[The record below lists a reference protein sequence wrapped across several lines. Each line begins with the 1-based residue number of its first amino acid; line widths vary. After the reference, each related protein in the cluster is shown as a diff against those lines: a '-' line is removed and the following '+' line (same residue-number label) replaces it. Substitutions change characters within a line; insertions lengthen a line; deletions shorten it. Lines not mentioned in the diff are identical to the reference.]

1 MASMEKMVI
10 EVDLRGLDMIA
21 AIIAH
26 LKNRNNELERALTA
40 VQEVSTQ
47 QVEEIRRLTRGG
59 YAGVEQE

>member
-1 MASMEKMVI
+1 MVI